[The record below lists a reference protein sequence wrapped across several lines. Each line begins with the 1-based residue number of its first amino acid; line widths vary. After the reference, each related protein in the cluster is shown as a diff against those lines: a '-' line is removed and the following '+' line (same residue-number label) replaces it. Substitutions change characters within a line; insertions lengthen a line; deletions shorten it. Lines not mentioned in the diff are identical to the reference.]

1 MRVST
6 NLIHMQGVQSMLE
19 QQAKLVDLQNQL
31 SRGEKFLSPSDD
43 PNAASR
49 VLDLNEVISQIT
61 QYEENSN
68 YASQRLNLE
77 ESTLVSSNNVL
88 QRIRELS
95 IQAAN
100 TAVNDL
106 QSERAIAAEIREK
119 IEELFDYAN
128 TKDESGDYLF
138 SGFQSKTQ
146 AFTTDGLGNYF
157 YNGDEG
163 QMGIQIGSN
172 RQVVVN
178 DSGAEV
184 YQLIRQGNGTFT
196 VDAHSTNSGTGRIST
211 GTVQD
216 STAYNAHD
224 FTITFD
230 TPPDTYNVVNNTTG
244 VALLTAQPYNDGN
257 VIAFNGIEV
266 EISGTPVAGDSFTV
280 KASRNQDI
288 FSSLSDL
295 ATVLESPEIGD
306 VRGAIGGD
314 FINNGFAAG
323 ENITFDLSFDGI
335 APVNV
340 TVNAL
345 TPTNTEVATGIITS
359 ISLVPG
365 AVANADGSYT
375 INGTTP
381 GVSMTFWHNTVTD
394 EIEFRSDGATG
405 TTVTNLLVDNFVDP
419 TNDAVM
425 TITGGGNTNA
435 TGNVIDAAVVG
446 GSVTLAPG
454 AAHRSH
460 LSQQIDN
467 ALNNIDRAMDKII
480 GVHTSI
486 GGRLNSIDSQLDD
499 NEAKTVYLQGVR
511 SDIKDLDYAEAI
523 SQLNFQTTALQVAQ
537 QTFVQIQNLNLFN
550 FI

>member
-6 NLIHMQGVQSMLE
+6 NLIHMQGVQNMLE
-19 QQAKLVDLQNQL
+19 QQARLIDVQNQL
-31 SRGEKFLSPSDD
+31 SRGEKYSVPSDN

-49 VLDLNEVISQIT
+49 VLDLNEVISQIG

-68 YASQRLNLE
+68 YATQRLNLE
-77 ESTLVSSNNVL
+77 EATLVSANNVL
-88 QRIRELS
+88 QRVRELS

-106 QSERAIAAEIREK
+106 QSERAIAAEIRER
-119 IEELFDYAN
+119 IDELFDYAN

-146 AFTTDGLGNYF
+146 AFTTDGRGNYN

-163 QMGIQIGSN
+163 LIGIQIGSN
-172 RQVVVN
+172 RQVVAN

-184 YQLIRQGNGTFT
+184 FQLIRQGNGTFN
-196 VDAHSTNSGTGRIST
+196 VDAHSTNGGTGRVST

-216 STAYNAHD
+216 PTAYNAHD
-224 FTITFD
+224 FTITFAN
-230 TPPDTYNVVNNTTG
+230 PPDTFDVVNNTTG
-244 VALLTAQPYNDGN
+244 ATVLTAQAYNDGN

-280 KASRNQDI
+280 TASRNQDI
-288 FSSLSDL
+288 FSSLSEL

-306 VRGAIGGD
+306 VRGVIGGD

-335 APVNV
+335 APINV
-340 TVNAL
+340 TVNAP
-345 TPTNTEVATGIITS
+345 TPTNTEVATDIIAS
-359 ISLVPG
+359 ISLVAGP
-365 AVANADGSYT
+365 ANPDGSYT

-381 GVSMTFWHNTVTD
+381 GVSTTFWHNTVTD
-394 EIEFRSDGATG
+394 EIEFRTDGATG
-405 TTVTNLLVDNFVDP
+405 VTVNALVVDNFVDP

-425 TITGGGNTNA
+425 TLTGGGNTN
-435 TGNVIDAAVVG
+435 TTSNTIDASIVG
-446 GSVTLAPG
+446 DSVTFAPG
-454 AAHRSH
+454 VAPRSH
-460 LSQQIDN
+460 LGQQIDN

-480 GVHTSI
+480 EVHTSI

-499 NEAKTVYLQGVR
+499 NEAKKVYLQGVR
-511 SDIKDLDYAEAI
+511 SDIKDLDFAEAI
-523 SQLNFQTTALQVAQ
+523 SNLNFQTTALQVAQ

>member
-6 NLIHMQGVQSMLE
+6 NLIHMQGVQNMLE
-19 QQAKLVDLQNQL
+19 QQARLVDVQNQL
-31 SRGEKFLSPSDD
+31 SRGEKFLTPSDN

-68 YASQRLNLE
+68 YATQRLNLE
-77 ESTLVSSNNVL
+77 ESTLISSNNVL
-88 QRIRELS
+88 QRVRELS

-106 QSERAIAAEIREK
+106 QSERAIAAEIRER
-119 IEELFDYAN
+119 IQELFDYAN
-128 TKDESGDYLF
+128 TRDESGDYLF
-138 SGFQSKTQ
+138 SGFQSRTQ
-146 AFTTDGLGNYF
+146 AFTTDGQGNYF

-163 QMGIQIGSN
+163 QIGIQIGSN
-172 RQVVVN
+172 RQVVAN
-178 DSGAEV
+178 DSGAELF
-184 YQLIRQGNGTFT
+184 QLVRQGNGTFN
-196 VDAHSTNSGTGRIST
+196 VDAHSTNGGTGRIST

-216 STAYNAHD
+216 PTAYQAHD
-224 FTITFD
+224 FTIVFD
-230 TPPDTYNVVNNTTG
+230 NPPDTYNVVNNTTG
-244 VALLTAQPYNDGN
+244 AVVLTAQPYNDGN

-266 EISGTPVAGDSFTV
+266 EISGAPVAGDSFTV
-280 KASRNQDI
+280 KASRYQDI

-306 VRGAIGGD
+306 VRGVIGGD

-335 APVNV
+335 VPINV
-340 TVNAL
+340 TVNAP
-345 TPTNTEVATGIITS
+345 TPTNTEVATNIISS
-359 ISLVPG
+359 ISLAPG
-365 AVANADGSYT
+365 AIANPDGSYT

-405 TTVTNLLVDNFVDP
+405 TTVNNLLVNNFVDP

-425 TITGGGNTNA
+425 SITAGGNTNA
-435 TGNVIDAAVVG
+435 TSNTIDASIPG
-446 GSVTLAPG
+446 DSVRLAPG
-454 AAHRSH
+454 VAPRSH
-460 LSQQIDN
+460 LGQQIDN
-467 ALNNIDRAMDKII
+467 ALNNIDRVMDKII

-499 NEAKTVYLQGVR
+499 NEAKKVYLQGVR
-511 SDIKDLDYAEAI
+511 SEIKDLDFAEAI
-523 SQLNFQTTALQVAQ
+523 SKLNFQTTALQVAQ
-537 QTFVQIQNLNLFN
+537 QTFVQVQNLNLFN

>member
-19 QQAKLVDLQNQL
+19 QQAKLVDVQNQL
-31 SRGEKFLSPSDD
+31 SRGEKFSTPSDN

-49 VLDLNEVISQIT
+49 VLDLNEIISQIS

-68 YASQRLNLE
+68 YATQRLSLE
-77 ESTLVSSNNVL
+77 ESTLISSNNVL

-100 TAVNDL
+100 TGAYDL
-106 QSERAIAAEIREK
+106 QSERAIAAEIRER

-138 SGFQSKTQ
+138 SGFQSKSQ

-163 QMGIQIGSN
+163 QLAIQVGSN
-172 RQVVVN
+172 RQVVAN
-178 DSGAEV
+178 NSGAEV
-184 YQLIRQGNGTFT
+184 FQLIRQGNGTFT
-196 VDAHSTNSGTGRIST
+196 VDAHSTNGGSGRIST

-216 STAYNAHD
+216 QTAYSAHD
-224 FTITFD
+224 FTITFAS
-230 TPPDTYNVVNNTTG
+230 PPDTYDVVNTTTG
-244 VALLTAQPYNDGN
+244 ATVLAAQPYNDGN

-266 EISGTPVAGDSFTV
+266 EISGTPAAGDSFTV
-280 KASRNQDI
+280 KASHNQDI

-295 ATVLESPEIGD
+295 ASVLEAPEIGD
-306 VRGAIGGD
+306 VRGVIGGD

-323 ENITFDLSFDGI
+323 ENISFDLTFDGI
-335 APVNV
+335 APINV
-340 TVNAL
+340 AVNAP
-345 TPTNTEVATGIITS
+345 TPTNTEVATDIIAS
-359 ISLVPG
+359 IALVAGP
-365 AVANADGSYT
+365 ANPDGSYT
-375 INGTTP
+375 INGATP
-381 GVSMTFWHNTVTD
+381 GISMTFWHNTVTD

-405 TTVTNLLVDNFVDP
+405 LTVNSLQLDNFVDP

-425 TITGGGNTNA
+425 TLTGGGNTNA
-435 TGNVIDAAVVG
+435 SSNTIDAAIIG
-446 GSVTLAPG
+446 DSVTFAPG
-454 AAHRSH
+454 AALRSH

-467 ALNNIDRAMDKII
+467 ALNNIDRAMDSII
-480 GVHTSI
+480 EVHTSI

-499 NEAKTVYLQGVR
+499 NEAKKIYLQEVR
-511 SDIKDLDYAEAI
+511 SDIKDLDFAEAI
-523 SQLNFQTTALQVAQ
+523 SNLTFQTTALQVAQ
-537 QTFVQIQNLNLFN
+537 QSFVQIQSLNLFN

>member
-6 NLIHMQGVQSMLE
+6 NLIHMQGVQNMLE
-19 QQAKLVDLQNQL
+19 QQAKLVDVQNQL
-31 SRGEKFLSPSDD
+31 SRGEKYSVPSDN

-49 VLDLNEVISQIT
+49 VLDLNEVISQIS
-61 QYEENSN
+61 QYEENAN
-68 YASQRLNLE
+68 YATQRLNLE
-77 ESTLVSSNNVL
+77 ESTLISSNNVL

-106 QSERAIAAEIREK
+106 QSERAIAAEIRER
-119 IEELFDYAN
+119 INELFDYAN

-163 QMGIQIGSN
+163 QMAIQVGSN
-172 RQVVVN
+172 RQVVAN

-184 YQLIRQGNGTFT
+184 FQLIRQGNGTFT
-196 VDAHSTNSGTGRIST
+196 VDAHSTNGGSGRIST

-216 STAYNAHD
+216 KTAYSAHD
-224 FTITFD
+224 FTISFD
-230 TPPDTYNVVNNTTG
+230 NPADTYDVVNNTTG
-244 VALLTAQPYNDGN
+244 ATVLTAQAYNEGN

-266 EISGTPVAGDSFTV
+266 EISGTPAAGDSFAV

-295 ATVLESPEIGD
+295 ASVLEAPEIGD
-306 VRGAIGGD
+306 VRGVIGGD
-314 FINNGFAAG
+314 FIANGFAAG
-323 ENITFDLSFDGI
+323 ENISFDLTFDGI
-335 APVNV
+335 APINV
-340 TVNAL
+340 TVNAP
-345 TPTNTEVATGIITS
+345 TPTNNEVATDIIAS
-359 ISLVPG
+359 IALVAGP
-365 AVANADGSYT
+365 ANPDGSYT

-405 TTVTNLLVDNFVDP
+405 VTVNSLVVDNFVDP
-419 TNDAVM
+419 TTDALM
-425 TITGGGNTNA
+425 TVTGGGNTTA
-435 TGNVIDAAVVG
+435 TSNTLDASIVG
-446 GSVTLAPG
+446 DSVNFASG

-499 NEAKTVYLQGVR
+499 NEAKKVHLQSVR

-523 SQLNFQTTALQVAQ
+523 SNLNFQTTALQVAQ
-537 QTFVQIQNLNLFN
+537 QTFVQVQNLNLFN